1 MIYMDEPQTMIFPRG
16 EPISY
21 VHLMDHAQSQ
31 QMRLFPIQ
39 LAICYHPLERTLACK
54 LPDSTETTESHS
66 YQQTG
71 HEAIAHQLQKP
82 LQTPD

>member
-1 MIYMDEPQTMIFPRG
+1 M
-16 EPISY
+16 SS
-21 VHLMDHAQSQ
+21 VHHMNHAQSQ
-31 QMRLFPIQ
+31 QLKLFSIQ
-39 LAICYHPLERTLACK
+39 LAICYHPLERTLTGK

-71 HEAIAHQLQKP
+71 NEAISYQKP